1 LPAEPPRGPDRARRA
16 GLAALTLAI
25 LPALAAVWSVPWFV
39 TQDGPAHLYNARI
52 LADALGPGE
61 SSPLGAFYRI
71 RWEPLPNWAGHL
83 TLLGLVKTLPPA
95 QANRVATSA
104 TLVGLAA
111 AVAWLRW
118 RVRGWRGMAMAG
130 PLAALL
136 AMNVAWL
143 LGFTSFLLGACL
155 FPITLG
161 VWWSGRGGFGP
172 RRAAALGGLM
182 VAGYACHPVS
192 LGLTVVGLL
201 VLAAATPAPPG
212 GAARRW
218 GWTLAGL
225 APLGLLGLIYRGLM
239 SRGGGG
245 FEPTWGHLADPRSF
259 ASWVRQAGW
268 ADPVSLASK
277 LLVPFVEGPGLAH
290 ALLAP
295 ALWLA
300 AALATWIGAALLPGG
315 GPPGAGERRGWWLLA
330 ALLVAGGLACPDT
343 LGPSHGNYLPQRVVL
358 LGLVALVPALDV
370 DGSRRSG
377 RIGGAAL
384 AVALAVQSAFVWEYA
399 RTADRVA
406 GVFERAGP
414 HVGAGRRVATL
425 LIGVRGRFRANPL
438 LHADNLLG
446 VEGRNVLWS
455 NYETRH
461 YYFPVQF
468 RPGLCRPDAGELEA
482 IALMDDPR
490 DAPRRADRWR
500 RLVAAYADAIDVL
513 VVWGSDPGLDAIDAG
528 RFEAVH
534 RDGPLRVLRRRER
547 RLPTAAGVTTI
558 QGIRPSVLSSR
569 KDQPCNPATPPS
581 TAPPSAAPAVTRTPM
596 GNPPARR

>member
-1 LPAEPPRGPDRARRA
+1 MPSDPNPGPDRARRL
-16 GLAALTLAI
+16 GLCAFTLAI
-25 LPALAAVWSVPWFV
+25 LPALAAVWAVPWFV
-39 TQDGPAHLYNARI
+39 TQDGPAHLYNSLI
-52 LADALGPGE
+52 LADSLSPGE
-61 SSPLGAFYRI
+61 ASPLGEFYRV

-83 TLLGLVKTLPPA
+83 TLLGLVEVLPPA
-95 QANRVATSA
+95 LANRVATSA
-104 TLVGLAA
+104 MLVGLAA

-118 RVRGWRGMAMAG
+118 RVRGWRGMATAG

-136 AMNVAWL
+136 ALNVAWL

-161 VWWSGRGGFGP
+161 VWWAGRAGFGP
-172 RRAAALGGLM
+172 LRAAGLAGLM

-201 VLAAATPAPPG
+201 VLAAATP
-212 GAARRW
+212 GATARRW
-218 GWTLAGL
+218 GWTLAGM
-225 APLGLLGLIYRGLM
+225 APLAVLGLIYRGLM

-245 FEPTWGHLADPRSF
+245 FAPVWGHLARPLSP
-259 ASWVRQAGW
+259 ASWMAQAGW
-268 ADPVSLASK
+268 ADPISLASK
-277 LLVPFVEGPGLAH
+277 VVAPFVDGPRPVF

-295 ALWLA
+295 ALWLI
-300 AALATWIGAALLPGG
+300 AALAAWIGGPLLDRGR
-315 GPPGAGERRGWWLLA
+315 PPSARERRGWWLLA
-330 ALLVAGGLACPDT
+330 ALLIAGGLACPDT
-343 LGPSHGNYLPQRVVL
+343 LAPSHGNYLPQRVLL
-358 LGLVALVPALDV
+358 LGLVALVPALDL
-370 DGSRRSG
+370 DASRLPG
-377 RIGGAAL
+377 RVGGIAL

-406 GVFERAGP
+406 GTFERAGP

-425 LIGVRGRFRANPL
+425 LIGVRGRFRANPV

-446 VEGRNVLWS
+446 VAGRNILWS

-468 RPGLCRPDAGELEA
+468 RPGLRRPDAGELEA

-500 RLVAAYADAIDVL
+500 RLLDAYADAIDVL
-513 VVWGSDPGLDAIDAG
+513 VVWGSDPDLDAIDAA

-534 RDGPLRVLRRRER
+534 REGPLRVLRRRDRE
-547 RLPTAAGVTTI
+547 LPTPAGTTTI
-558 QGIRPSVLSSR
+558 HSTRP
-569 KDQPCNPATPPS
+569 
-581 TAPPSAAPAVTRTPM
+581 
-596 GNPPARR
+596 